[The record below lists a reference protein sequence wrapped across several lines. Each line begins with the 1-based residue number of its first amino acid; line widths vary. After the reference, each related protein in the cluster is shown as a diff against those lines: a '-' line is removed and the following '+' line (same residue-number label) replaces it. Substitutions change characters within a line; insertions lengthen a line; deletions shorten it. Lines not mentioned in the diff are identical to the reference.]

1 MVTVL
6 EDSFRKSLSQ
16 HLHSHYFQMISI
28 LCKVLRSD
36 SMLWSVLCCCLVT
49 KSCLTLL
56 QPHGLSP
63 TTLLCPWN
71 FPGKNTGVS
80 CHSLLQGIFLT
91 GTEPTSRSLFFTGLF
106 PFISNFMWSFFL
118 SPLTFCLSGVWKCL
132 LLGSHHCTEEDVT
145 GAAKTLLLL
154 QCTYKLDLKAL
165 SRGVLPG
172 KQLALVPFVNI
183 CFRAAFLAFR
193 TCNFFPVVLEKYRG
207 RSYFL
212 PFSHLM
218 LLWGALRTLDLSW
231 EFRR

>member
-71 FPGKNTGVS
+71 FPGKNIGVS
-80 CHSLLQGIFLT
+80 CHFLLHGIFPTQGLNLCLLNCQTDSLL
-91 GTEPTSRSLFFTGLF
+91 SS
-106 PFISNFMWSFFL
+106 
-118 SPLTFCLSGVWKCL
+118 C
-132 LLGSHHCTEEDVT
+132 LGSP
-145 GAAKTLLLL
+145 
-154 QCTYKLDLKAL
+154 
-165 SRGVLPG
+165 VL
-172 KQLALVPFVNI
+172 FINTNY
-183 CFRAAFLAFR
+183 C
-193 TCNFFPVVLEKYRG
+193 
-207 RSYFL
+207 S
-212 PFSHLM
+212 
-218 LLWGALRTLDLSW
+218 
-231 EFRR
+231 

>member
-1 MVTVL
+1 MEVFCICTIQHGSQQTYLATEHLKCNLISMTEGLNFKFYLILINLHLNNHMQLVVTVL

-91 GTEPTSRSLFFTGLF
+91 GTEPTSCSLFFTGLF
-106 PFISNFMWSFFL
+106 PFISNFM
-118 SPLTFCLSGVWKCL
+118 
-132 LLGSHHCTEEDVT
+132 
-145 GAAKTLLLL
+145 
-154 QCTYKLDLKAL
+154 
-165 SRGVLPG
+165 
-172 KQLALVPFVNI
+172 
-183 CFRAAFLAFR
+183 
-193 TCNFFPVVLEKYRG
+193 
-207 RSYFL
+207 
-212 PFSHLM
+212 
-218 LLWGALRTLDLSW
+218 
-231 EFRR
+231 